1 MTFVIFGCIHDTD
14 LILVL
19 ILTNSRSVI
28 SNKPKLITW
37 PWQLTF
43 ETKVKN
49 IYYYDL
55 RYLWLYVWYRHDFGV
70 DSDFLEVRDL
80 EKNKTNYVTLTVDL
94 ERQGQTHFYMTF
106 VIFGCIH
113 DTDLILVLI
122 LTNSRSKNSKN

>member
-1 MTFVIFGCIHDTD
+1 MTLTFDLDRQGQTHFYMTFVIFGCIHDTD
-14 LILVL
+14 LILVS

-55 RYLWLYVWYRHDFGV
+55 RYLWLYV
-70 DSDFLEVRDL
+70 
-80 EKNKTNYVTLTVDL
+80 
-94 ERQGQTHFYMTF
+94 
-106 VIFGCIH
+106 
-113 DTDLILVLI
+113 
-122 LTNSRSKNSKN
+122 